1 VTAGDRRSWLL
12 LGLTPL
18 VAVVLALPA
27 GGWLLPL
34 VAPLTL
40 WPAFA
45 PAARDGSYRRAVA
58 AALLWAALLSAAII
72 ALTETAPRLAGTR
85 IVNGEP
91 YRIEMFRWIETGS
104 GRENEPAEFI
114 PQHLLHLAAFALLSW
129 LSAGY
134 LGLALGAGL
143 VAYMSYFV
151 GSFAAS
157 SGHPLLGAIVAWVP
171 WSVVRVAAFVVLGS
185 VLARRLLERRPFA
198 FDRRDL
204 AWTGAAF
211 AGIVVDIA
219 LKSALAP
226 SYGLFLR
233 RFLQ

>member
-1 VTAGDRRSWLL
+1 
-12 LGLTPL
+12 
-18 VAVVLALPA
+18 VLALPA

-40 WPAFA
+40 WPVFA
-45 PAARDGSYRRAVA
+45 PAARDGRYRRAVA
-58 AALLWAALLSAAII
+58 AALLWAALLSTAIV
-72 ALTETAPRLAGTR
+72 ALTESAPRWAGTR

-91 YRIEMFRWIETGS
+91 YRLEMFCWIETGS
-104 GRENEPAEFI
+104 GRENDPAEFV

-134 LGLALGAGL
+134 LGLALGAAL
-143 VAYMSYFV
+143 VTYMSYFV
-151 GSFAAS
+151 GSFAIS
-157 SGHPLLGAIVAWVP
+157 SGHPILGAVVAWVP
-171 WSVVRVAAFVVLGS
+171 WSVVRVAAFVALGS
-185 VLARRLLERRPFA
+185 VLARRLLERRLFGY
-198 FDRRDL
+198 DSRDL
-204 AWTGAAF
+204 AWIGAAL

-233 RFLQ
+233 GFLR